1 MFGGKKEEEK
11 KDEPAAAEATT
22 AEPAQEEGGKAT
34 TMKRGD
40 YMIHVLVEQAKNMK
54 VPEGET
60 VDPIVEINCLGE
72 RKFTQAQD
80 DIDSV
85 GIANW

>member
-1 MFGGKKEEEK
+1 MFGGKKKKEEEK
-11 KDEPAAAEATT
+11 KEEAAEPEEQTKSSEPAK
-22 AEPAQEEGGKAT
+22 EEGGKAT

-54 VPEGET
+54 IGEGET

-72 RKFTQAQD
+72 RKFT
-80 DIDSV
+80 
-85 GIANW
+85 